1 MKDAQARLD
10 AGAKAFVRL
19 IKANKGIAAQL
30 RQGAVEACEE
40 GEVHLSA
47 ELRECAIAV
56 DRAALDNEAVYA
68 RLRRLEIEGSD
79 GVIRPAFGG
88 DGKG

>member
-1 MKDAQARLD
+1 MKDAQERLD
-10 AGAKAFVRL
+10 AGAKAFAKL

-30 RQGAVEACEE
+30 RQGADEACEE
-40 GEVHLSA
+40 GAFDLSA

-68 RLRRLEIEGSD
+68 RLRRLEIDDED
-79 GVIRPAFGG
+79 DIVRPAFG
-88 DGKG
+88 DK